1 MRKESDNLSG
11 PKTADSENCSVCRDL
26 LAHMGRF
33 FDMLET
39 VRKSRS
45 SDWLTVD
52 DIARELR
59 ISKSIVYRLIRQGE
73 LEAVDIA
80 INDKGAACKGHYRI
94 KKSALNQ
101 YLESK
106 KVKAL
111 PKQAK
116 RTSRSRRFP
125 KVKNHLGL

>member
-1 MRKESDNLSG
+1 MRKESDNLSEF
-11 PKTADSENCSVCRDL
+11 KTTDSENCSVCRDL
-26 LAHMGRF
+26 LAHMERF
-33 FDMLET
+33 FDMIDAAS
-39 VRKSRS
+39 KSRS
-45 SDWLTVD
+45 SGWLTVD

-73 LEAVDIA
+73 LEAVNIA

>member
-1 MRKESDNLSG
+1 MRKESDNLG
-11 PKTADSENCSVCRDL
+11 DFKTTDTENCSVCRDL
-26 LAHMGRF
+26 FANMGRF
-33 FDMLET
+33 FDMIDT
-39 VRKSRS
+39 ARKSHS

-52 DIARELR
+52 EIARELR

-73 LEAVDIA
+73 LEAVNIA
-80 INDKGAACKGHYRI
+80 INDNDIASKGHYRI

-106 KVKAL
+106 KVKTL
-111 PKQAK
+111 PKQTK

>member
-1 MRKESDNLSG
+1 MQRESDNLSELN
-11 PKTADSENCSVCRDL
+11 TADSENCSVCRDL

-33 FDMLET
+33 FDMIDAAS
-39 VRKSRS
+39 KSRS
-45 SDWLTVD
+45 SGWLTVD

-80 INDKGAACKGHYRI
+80 INDKGAACKGHYRV
-94 KKSALNQ
+94 KKSALSQ

-106 KVKAL
+106 KVRTM
-111 PKQAK
+111 PKQTN

>member
-1 MRKESDNLSG
+1 MRKESDNLSELN
-11 PKTADSENCSVCRDL
+11 TADSENCSVCRDL

-33 FDMLET
+33 FDMIDT
-39 VRKSRS
+39 ARKSCS

-52 DIARELR
+52 DIAKELR

-73 LEAVDIA
+73 LEAVNIA
-80 INDKGAACKGHYRI
+80 INDNGIASKGHYRI

-106 KVKAL
+106 KVKTL
-111 PKQAK
+111 PKQTK

-125 KVKNHLGL
+125 NVKNHLGL